1 MAFDVREVRM
11 RYMPLPTLFG
21 FLVLDVSSA
30 LAQTTAPGTA
40 TSPGGSPGTA
50 PGTRAD
56 PADWWWIILIVLA
69 VAVAVWYFM
78 RKRGGRV

>member
-1 MAFDVREVRM
+1 MHYASFA
-11 RYMPLPTLFG
+11 TLFG
-21 FLVLDVSSA
+21 FLVLAVSSA
-30 LAQTTAPGTA
+30 LAQTTTPGTA

-50 PGTRAD
+50 PGSRTD
-56 PADWWWIILIVLA
+56 PADWWWIILILLA